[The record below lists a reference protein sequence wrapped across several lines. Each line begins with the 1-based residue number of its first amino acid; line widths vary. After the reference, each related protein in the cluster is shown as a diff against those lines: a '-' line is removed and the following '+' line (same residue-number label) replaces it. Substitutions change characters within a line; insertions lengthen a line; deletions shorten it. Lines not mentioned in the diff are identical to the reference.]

1 MLNTANLDITS
12 HLSERLASKRTQ
24 IITVG
29 ENVEKRE
36 SFYTVGNTNWYS
48 HCGKQYDSFSKI

>member
-1 MLNTANLDITS
+1 MLNIANQDITS
-12 HLSERLASKRTQ
+12 HLSERLASKRIQ

-36 SFYTVGNTNWYS
+36 FLYTIGNANWYS
-48 HCGKQYDSFSKI
+48 HCGKQYGSFSKI